1 METLEKPLF
10 DPEKAKRGKIVAAVC
25 AVTILAATIAEAAPA
40 LNIGNSGLPGH
51 LVRLTLALLCG
62 IGAIKGFTLA
72 VFVDSA
78 YASLAGTHIFV
89 RFYFR
94 IEDVNS
100 FTLSLGVIYFLS
112 AIVLSLSPAVSENN
126 KQRRF
131 RDVPS

>member
-1 METLEKPLF
+1 MEFPEKPLF
-10 DPEKAKRGKIVAAVC
+10 DPEKAKRGKVVAAIF
-25 AVTILAATIAEAAPA
+25 AATILAATLIEAAPG
-40 LNIGNSGLPGH
+40 LNLGNRGLPGH
-51 LVRLTLALLCG
+51 VVRITLALVCG

-89 RFYFR
+89 RYYFR
-94 IEDVNS
+94 IEQVNT
-100 FTLSLGVIYFLS
+100 FTLTLGVLYFLS